1 MKHHELVRWRLT
13 HEVTHY
19 TMLTMRR
26 FTTMSYCLP
35 NWRLIYTSLLLVSIL
50 FAGCRSDADIETQ
63 PASKLSPDQLVAQT
77 FHYTGSDQTIQT
89 IMESIKQL
97 PEAKGMAAHLSQV
110 KARLVWQGIS
120 HVGEVGVNEIVYI
133 PIHIQGENEINWIW
147 VIYLDHGT
155 QISSEFLNR
164 TEVYDDTLHKRD

>member
-1 MKHHELVRWRLT
+1 MKHHELVRWGLT

-63 PASKLSPDQLVAQT
+63 PTSKLSPDRLVEQT
-77 FHYTGSDQTIQT
+77 FHYTGSDQTIQNNN
-89 IMESIKQL
+89 
-97 PEAKGMAAHLSQV
+97 
-110 KARLVWQGIS
+110 
-120 HVGEVGVNEIVYI
+120 GVNKATARS
-133 PIHIQGENEINWIW
+133 PR
-147 VIYLDHGT
+147 HGG
-155 QISSEFLNR
+155 SPFSG
-164 TEVYDDTLHKRD
+164 

>member
-1 MKHHELVRWRLT
+1 
-13 HEVTHY
+13 
-19 TMLTMRR
+19 
-26 FTTMSYCLP
+26 MSYCLP

-63 PASKLSPDQLVAQT
+63 PVSKLSPDQLVTQT

-110 KARLVWQGIS
+110 KARLV
-120 HVGEVGVNEIVYI
+120 
-133 PIHIQGENEINWIW
+133 
-147 VIYLDHGT
+147 
-155 QISSEFLNR
+155 
-164 TEVYDDTLHKRD
+164 